1 MSTSPIQ
8 AVNPGIPSA
17 PSAVEGGASSGSSLR
32 RRSPSTTPD
41 SHQPRRDVT
50 QSPGAKASWRESTT
64 RPTAPP
70 SIGSPTSNGPT
81 YVRMPVMRL
90 RMYGSTDTKTFR
102 TTTSPAPGSRAGAS
116 RSSKSDSFGSPCGRA
131 ARITSRVMRACRPP
145 RLRAP
150 SAARRPGRARPS
162 SSPAGRRPRSTARS
176 AAAGGRCR
184 RRAT

>member
-8 AVNPGIPSA
+8 AVNPGMPSA
-17 PSAVEGGASSGSSLR
+17 PSAVDGGASDGSSLR
-32 RRSPSTTPD
+32 TRSPSTTPD
-41 SHQPRRDVT
+41 SHQPSCEVT
-50 QSPGAKASWRESTT
+50 QSPASKPGCRDSTT

-70 SIGSPTSNGPT
+70 STTSPTSNGPT

-90 RMYGSTDTKTFR
+90 RMYGSTETKTFR
-102 TTTSPAPGSRAGAS
+102 TATSPSAGSRAAAS

-131 ARITSRVMRACRPP
+131 ARMTSRVMRACRPP

-150 SAARRPGRARPS
+150 WAAPSPRRSRPS
-162 SSPAGRRPRSTARS
+162 SSRAGRRPRSTARS

-184 RRAT
+184 RRAR